1 MNIPMFIDDVQTMQP
16 DRILLTGDISNALV
30 IGKHLTIMAEQWSD
44 IPIDFVLGNHDY
56 YGESPFV
63 PAKMKSVHKKV
74 SNVVKQFSNLNWLER
89 SGPVKLTDK
98 VALIGSSLWCDWRAG
113 LKDRS
118 SVWLND
124 YLLIAELFGHPNNYS
139 DRARIKVKVQNLAKD
154 RTNQLINDFEKA
166 IDQGFKR
173 IIVGVHVPPFHEA
186 SFYNGKIQDD
196 DWAAHFVCK
205 VAGDK
210 LLAKAKQ
217 HPAVDITVLCGHTHG
232 QGKADVLPN
241 LHVINGG
248 AVYRNPAP
256 QTPIILS

>member
-1 MNIPMFIDDVQTMQP
+1 MFIDDVLTMQP

-30 IGKHLTIMAEQWSD
+30 IGKHLTIMAEQWKD
-44 IPIDFVLGNHDY
+44 IPIDFTLGNHDY

-63 PAKMKSVHKKV
+63 PSKMKDVNKKV
-74 SNVVKQFSNLNWLER
+74 ANVVKQFSNLNWLER
-89 SGPVKLTDK
+89 SGPVKLTDET
-98 VALIGSSLWCDWRAG
+98 VLVGSSLWCDWRAG

-124 YLLIAELFGHPNNYS
+124 YLLIAELFGHPNNYA
-139 DRARIKVKVQNLAKD
+139 DRARIKTRVQNLAKD
-154 RTNQLINDFEKA
+154 RTNQLIKDFEKA
-166 IDQGFKR
+166 IDLGYKR

-186 SFYNGKIQDD
+186 SYYNGRIQDD

-210 LLAKAKQ
+210 LKEKAKK
-217 HPAVDITVLCGHTHG
+217 HPDVDITVLCGHTHG

-241 LHVINGG
+241 IHVINGP
-248 AVYRNPAP
+248 AQYRNPAP
-256 QTPIILS
+256 QIPIIVR